1 MSPRR
6 KAGTCLYCRRPI
18 AIARQ
23 RRLRGHVFATLENLT
38 CSARCLALYNL
49 REANRRDSRRRL
61 AAQAEARLSGRLCQI
76 CDAPIDPER
85 VRRWKAVKTCSPA
98 CAAENRLADSPK
110 GRLPSPT
117 PPAQGAQSSRR
128 RRSGWSMTLRRIA
141 APLPAPYLGPS

>member
-6 KAGTCLYCRRPI
+6 KAGTCVYCRRPI
-18 AIARQ
+18 AIQRQ
-23 RRLRGHVFATLENLT
+23 RMLRGQLLATLENLT

-85 VRRWKAVKTCSPA
+85 VRRWKTVKTCSPA
-98 CAAENRLADSPK
+98 CAAENRLAIVRRAVS
-110 GRLPSPT
+110 RH
-117 PPAQGAQSSRR
+117 RR
-128 RRSGWSMTLRRIA
+128 RQRKARKAVA
-141 APLPAPYLGPS
+141 AEVAAGV

>member
-6 KAGTCLYCRRPI
+6 KAGTCVYCRRSI

-23 RRLRGHVFATLENLT
+23 RMLRGQVFATLENLT
-38 CSARCLALYNL
+38 CSTRCLKLYNL
-49 REANRRDSRRRL
+49 REANRRESRRRL

-98 CAAENRLADSPK
+98 CAAENRRAIVRRAVSRHHRRQRK
-110 GRLPSPT
+110 QRQ
-117 PPAQGAQSSRR
+117 AAAAEVAAGA
-128 RRSGWSMTLRRIA
+128 
-141 APLPAPYLGPS
+141 